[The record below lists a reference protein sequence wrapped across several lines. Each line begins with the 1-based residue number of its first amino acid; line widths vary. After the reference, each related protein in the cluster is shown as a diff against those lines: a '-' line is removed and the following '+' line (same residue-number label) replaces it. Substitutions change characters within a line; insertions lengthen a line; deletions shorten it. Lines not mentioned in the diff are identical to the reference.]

1 MSKGLATLSINL
13 EARLAELQA
22 GFDKAARMAEKNA
35 SAVEAR
41 YNRLAS
47 AAAGVGTAIAAA
59 FSTTV
64 LVQFARAT
72 INGLDALNDLSD
84 ATGASI
90 ENLSALEDIAARTG
104 TTFDTVGSALVRF
117 NAELAG
123 ATQGSQTAEILQ
135 RIGLSAEEL
144 RQQDPAEALRRTAVA
159 LAEFADDGDKARAVQ
174 ALFGKSVREVAP
186 LLKDLASAGQLNAT
200 VTTEQAKA
208 AERFNLQLA
217 DFTKSSTDAAR
228 QVAGPL
234 LTAMNQLFD
243 AVEGRGIAGF
253 DRLSDAIRVPVQAL
267 SVLGANVSFVLK
279 GIGTELGGLAAQGA
293 ALARG
298 DFAGFAVIGEAMRA
312 DAAAA
317 RREFDALERRL
328 MGIGNGLPQA
338 SYSNEGRFAN
348 LPRGIGGLP
357 DLTRP
362 AKPAAQPSAELF
374 GPLLDPVTEAALKR
388 LENTDTAR
396 IAALSAELERLIA
409 IGGDTSTGK
418 QGEALRAVRDE
429 LAKLDPEQ
437 VKAAASRARLNQLLA
452 ETPTGRLNTV
462 LADIEL
468 LNAEFAKSP
477 ELVEQWAEAV
487 RSVTA
492 RLPRDTEKA
501 LDELSEFTKQFQRNV
516 QDVLGDNI
524 ASALKGDFD
533 SIEDAWKTMLLNMA
547 AQAAAA
553 ELAKGLFGADGRG
566 GWLASLPSILG
577 FAKGGAFSQGQPV
590 TAFADGGVLS
600 RPTFFGMGGG
610 RMGVAGEAG
619 AEGILPLRR
628 GRGGKLG
635 VEAYGGGGTTNIYNV
650 AAGVTRTELVS
661 ALQLMSQQTEA
672 RVMSNLRSARVL

>member
-217 DFTKSSTDAAR
+217 DFTKNLGDVAR
-228 QVAGPL
+228 AITSDVLPPL
-234 LTAMNQLFD
+234 NSLL
-243 AVEGRGIAGF
+243 EG
-253 DRLSDAIRVPVQAL
+253 
-267 SVLGANVSFVLK
+267 LGALARFRLLNRSSVGEVLK
-279 GIGTELGGLAAQGA
+279 GNTFFDAAEGA
-293 ALARG
+293 AFYARELENLQRQFANVASTEAGRSRTGLLGDLAK
-298 DFAGFAVIGEAMRA
+298 DIEQ
-312 DAAAA
+312 AA
-317 RREFDALERRL
+317 RLRDFYRQFAQQE
-328 MGIGNGLPQA
+328 LPQA
-338 SYSNEGRFAN
+338 SYSNEGR
-348 LPRGIGGLP
+348 PRGIGALP

-388 LENTDTAR
+388 LESTDTAR

-409 IGGDTSTGK
+409 IGGDTSSGR

-577 FAKGGAFSQGQPV
+577 FAKGGVFSQGQPV
-590 TAFADGGVLS
+590 TAFADGGVLT

-635 VEAYGGGGTTNIYNV
+635 VEAYGGGGTTIYNV

>member
-217 DFTKSSTDAAR
+217 DFTKNLGDVAR
-228 QVAGPL
+228 AITSDVLPPL
-234 LTAMNQLFD
+234 NSLL
-243 AVEGRGIAGF
+243 EG
-253 DRLSDAIRVPVQAL
+253 
-267 SVLGANVSFVLK
+267 LGALARFRLLNLSSVGEVLK
-279 GIGTELGGLAAQGA
+279 GNTFFDAAEGA
-293 ALARG
+293 AFYARELENLQRQFANVASTEAGRSRTGLLGDLAK
-298 DFAGFAVIGEAMRA
+298 DIEQ
-312 DAAAA
+312 AA
-317 RREFDALERRL
+317 RLRDFYRQFAQQE
-328 MGIGNGLPQA
+328 LPQA
-338 SYSNEGRFAN
+338 SYSNEGR
-348 LPRGIGGLP
+348 PRGIGALP

-388 LENTDTAR
+388 LESTDTAR
-396 IAALSAELERLIA
+396 IAALTAELERLIA

-577 FAKGGAFSQGQPV
+577 FAKGGVFSQGQPV
-590 TAFADGGVLS
+590 TAFADGGVLT